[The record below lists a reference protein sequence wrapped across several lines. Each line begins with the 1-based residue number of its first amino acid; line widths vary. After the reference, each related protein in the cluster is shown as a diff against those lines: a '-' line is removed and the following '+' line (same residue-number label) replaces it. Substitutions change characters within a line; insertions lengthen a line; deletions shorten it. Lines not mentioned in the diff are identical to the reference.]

1 MLRSKKMFD
10 LCFRSLQGLPLPAR
24 SLTTLLIE
32 SIIGRLL
39 RTEDVIVCGYVWM
52 SNHVHMQLFSLDC
65 SALTCFHGML
75 KKNLTDF
82 LKRLLSLSRL
92 HLWDGETTLGEVLD
106 LQAGIDRIVYAY
118 LNPVRAGL
126 VRSIDQYSGCNTWRE
141 FLRAAP
147 HLDSCIEKDVPWILA
162 PDIEQL
168 SQENP
173 SLSEER
179 RLCQVVRENAAT
191 RRTHTI
197 RIYPF
202 KWLQAFN
209 ISSPDDIERVRR
221 EIVSRVRTEEQR
233 MSSAKEPIQRL
244 EGYVVTASYLPPKKS
259 RKVFMYGS
267 TKEVRMAHLTLFHS
281 FITCCRQCYEMLK
294 QGARQIPWPP
304 ECFIPPAPR
313 LCNAL

>member
-39 RTEDVIVCGYVWM
+39 RTEDVIVCSYVWM

-65 SALTCFHGML
+65 SVLTSFHGML

-106 LQAGIDRIVYAY
+106 LQAGIDRIVYTY

-141 FLRAAP
+141 FLRAEP
-147 HLDSCIEKDVPWILA
+147 NLDSYIEKDVPWILA
-162 PDIEQL
+162 PDIEPL

-179 RLCQVVRENAAT
+179 RLCSVLRENAAK

-209 ISSPDDIERVRR
+209 ISSSEDIERVRR
-221 EIVSRVRTEEQR
+221 EIVSRVRAEEQR
-233 MSSAKEPIQRL
+233 LSSAKEPIQRI
-244 EGYVVTASYLPPKKS
+244 EGYVVTAAYLPPKKS

-267 TKEVRMAHLTLFHS
+267 TREVRMAHLNLFHS
-281 FITCCRQCYEMLK
+281 FVACCRQCYEMLK
-294 QGARQIPWPP
+294 QWVRQIPWPP